1 MPKRG
6 ESGLSLLLGV
16 DKPVGMSSHDVVNR
30 IRSATGEMRVG
41 HFGTLDPLASGVML
55 VGVGPAVRLG
65 NYLVEHDKE
74 YVADIRF
81 GEERNTDDAEGEVV
95 VSAAVPETVADR
107 AFAQDVLSRF
117 SGVLEQVPP
126 AFSAI
131 KQGGV
136 TAYKAARTGETLDL
150 PARSV
155 EVFQAELLAVSES
168 CWQVRFRVS
177 KGTYIRALA
186 RDIGRA
192 VGCGAY
198 LGGLRREQLG
208 SVSVADCLK
217 LDELTE
223 QAKLRALNPVEVL
236 GFPHLEVLE
245 ADRKIL
251 ENGGALAVPA
261 QLALRESA
269 GNLVSVLCDN
279 RLKAIYRVDEGATRL
294 KCDCLFSIGVDCG

>member
-6 ESGLSLLLGV
+6 ASGLSLLLGV

-30 IRSATGEMRVG
+30 VRSATGEMRVG

-81 GEERNTDDAEGEVV
+81 GEERTTDDAEGEVV
-95 VSAAVPETVADR
+95 SAAPVPEPVGHA
-107 AFAQDVLSRF
+107 AYAAEVLARF
-117 SGVLEQVPP
+117 MGPALQVPP
-126 AFSAI
+126 AYSAI

-136 TAYKAARTGETLDL
+136 TAYKAARSGDALDL
-150 PARSV
+150 PARSI
-155 EVFQAELLAVSES
+155 EVYEAELLDADAD
-168 CWQVRFRVS
+168 CWRVRFRVS

-186 RDIGRA
+186 RDIGRT

-198 LGGLRREQLG
+198 LAGLRREQLG
-208 SVSVADCLK
+208 AVPVQGCMTLGELAVQTPMRLLDPVS
-217 LDELTE
+217 
-223 QAKLRALNPVEVL
+223 VL
-236 GFPHLEVLE
+236 GFPQVEVLE
-245 ADRKIL
+245 AERKAL

-261 QLALRESA
+261 SLSSSVSA
-269 GNLVSVLCDN
+269 GDLVSVLCDN
-279 RLKAIYRVDEGATRL
+279 RLKAIYRVEEGVTRL
-294 KCDCLFSIGVDCG
+294 KCDCLFSIGVDRG

>member
-6 ESGLSLLLGV
+6 ASGLSLLLGV

-30 IRSATGEMRVG
+30 VRSATGEMRVG

-74 YVADIRF
+74 YVADVIF
-81 GEERNTDDAEGEVV
+81 GEERNTDDAEGEAVL
-95 VSAAVPETVADR
+95 SAPVPEEVADV
-107 AFAQDVLSRF
+107 AFAEGVLSRF
-117 SGVLEQVPP
+117 TGALEQIPP

-136 TAYKAARTGETLDL
+136 TAYKAARSGETLDL
-150 PARSV
+150 PARNV
-155 EVFQAELLAVSES
+155 EVYEAELLAVSTN
-168 CWQVRFRVS
+168 CWRVRFRVS

-192 VGCGAY
+192 MGCGAY

-208 SVSVADCLK
+208 TVSVAGCME
-217 LDELTE
+217 LDELAA
-223 QAKLRALNPVEVL
+223 QASLRTLNPVEVL
-236 GFPHLEVLE
+236 GFQHLEILE
-245 ADRKIL
+245 AERQTL
-251 ENGGALAVPA
+251 ENGGTLAIPA
-261 QLALRESA
+261 PLALRVSA
-269 GNLVSVLCDN
+269 GNLISILCDN
-279 RLKAIYRVDEGATRL
+279 RLKAMYRVEEGVARL